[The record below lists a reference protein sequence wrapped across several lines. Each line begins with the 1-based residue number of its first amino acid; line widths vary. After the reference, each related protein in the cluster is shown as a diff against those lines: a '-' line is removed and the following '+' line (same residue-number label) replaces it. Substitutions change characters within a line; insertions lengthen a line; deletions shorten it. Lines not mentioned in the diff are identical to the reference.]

1 MKSIRLLSKSSGLA
15 LSLVMGIDFFW
26 GMLVTGPVWDLFALW
41 LETSQEKAH
50 RMISESV
57 EPMLW
62 WSYGLVYLGQVW
74 WFVKTARKEPVTEE
88 RLRRANQQWW
98 STLVLLFVTG
108 MIQRVYVVTRIDP
121 DMPIRAILVLI
132 MILLVD
138 LLVVY
143 WLPARLMT
151 PKAYLS
157 AVPNWTIGAKK
168 K

>member
-1 MKSIRLLSKSSGLA
+1 MQSIRLLSKSGGLA
-15 LSLVMGIDFFW
+15 LSLVMGIDFLW
-26 GMLVTGPVWDLFALW
+26 GMLVTGPVWDLFASW
-41 LETSQEKAH
+41 LETTEEKAQ
-50 RMISESV
+50 RMISDSV

-62 WSYGLVYLGQVW
+62 WSYGLIYLGQVW
-74 WFVKTARKEPVTEE
+74 WFVKTARQGPVTQE

-98 STLVLLFVTG
+98 STLVLLFMMG
-108 MIQRVYVVTRIDP
+108 MIQRVYVVYQVDP
-121 DMPIRAILVLI
+121 DMPIRAIVVLI
-132 MILLVD
+132 MIHLVD

-157 AVPNWTIGAKK
+157 AVPTWTIGAKK